1 MSQDYHHHTSLYIII
16 NRHTSS
22 YIIIHNHDRPAALVE
37 VSYAVQVTSPTGP
50 QREETGDHGHD
61 DHHNED
67 DSQDDHDDDD
77 DENKKKFLEKEPQPA
92 GDARSARWK

>member
-50 QREETGDHGHD
+50 QREETGGQGHD

-67 DSQDDHDDDD
+67 DSQDDKDA
-77 DENKKKFLEKEPQPA
+77 KRKKFLEKRASNSRNGEV
-92 GDARSARWK
+92 SKVEVI